1 MTDESK
7 KTGLSNESSSTV
19 PIVKDTSVSKG
30 KENEQISPPPAKYIE
45 LPDQDNVL
53 QPDMNVIYWRH
64 QLLSPYIDEKT
75 KEDIKTKL
83 LNVIDERKM
92 IYTYKAYCIEH
103 CITMNE
109 KKVEE
114 WSEYEKYELQM
125 IEKAETYSKE
135 NLGDTE
141 VRDQLMRRANFL
153 AEIGAFDKAIE
164 AYNIAMDKSVGIS
177 PKLHISLTKIR
188 LGLANRDLDFVKSEI
203 KKAKNLLEK
212 GGDWERRN
220 KLKIY
225 EGMLLVMSGKLEDA
239 SHFLVN
245 GLSTFSATELLD
257 FDKFVF
263 YTVCLAIIAES
274 RENYRSLVIES
285 PEVHKLSTEDES
297 FKNFATSFYEG
308 RFRDGFVSL
317 LSHAEKLKADFYF
330 GQHVRRY
337 LTKLRIRSYKSFLQ
351 PFRNVKISTMADR
364 FGVPEKFLEAEVSKF
379 ISSGHIP
386 CRIDRLDG
394 VIYSCADQIS
404 LAERIIEEGD
414 VLQTKI
420 QKLSR
425 IVFM

>member
-1 MTDESK
+1 MD
-7 KTGLSNESSSTV
+7 
-19 PIVKDTSVSKG
+19 
-30 KENEQISPPPAKYIE
+30 
-45 LPDQDNVL
+45 
-53 QPDMNVIYWRH
+53 VIYWRH
-64 QLLSPYIDEKT
+64 QLLSPHIEEST
-75 KEDIKTKL
+75 KNDIKTKL

-92 IYTYKAYCIEH
+92 VYMYKAYCIEH
-103 CITMNE
+103 CITMDE
-109 KKVEE
+109 EKVEA
-114 WSEYEKYELQM
+114 WTEYEKFELDM
-125 IEKAETYSKE
+125 IDTAEAYSKE

-153 AEIGAFDKAIE
+153 AEIGAFDKAID

-177 PKLHISLTKIR
+177 PKLHVSLTKIR
-188 LGLANRDLDFVKSEI
+188 LGIAKRDLDFVKSEI
-203 KKAKNLLEK
+203 KKAKSLLER

-220 KLKIY
+220 NLKIY
-225 EGMLLVMSGKLEDA
+225 EGMMLVMSGKLEEA
-239 SHFLVN
+239 SYFLVN
-245 GLSTFSATELLD
+245 GLSTFSATELLS

-263 YTVCLAIIAES
+263 YAVSLAIIAES
-274 RENYRSLVIES
+274 RKNYKSLVIES

-297 FKNFATSFYEG
+297 FKKFAISFYEG
-308 RFRDGFVSL
+308 RFRDGFVAL
-317 LSHAEKLKADFYF
+317 LDHAEKLNADFYF
-330 GQHVRRY
+330 GQHVKRY

-364 FGVPEKFLEAEVSKF
+364 FGVPEKFLESEVSKF

-394 VIYSCADQIS
+394 VIYSCANQVS